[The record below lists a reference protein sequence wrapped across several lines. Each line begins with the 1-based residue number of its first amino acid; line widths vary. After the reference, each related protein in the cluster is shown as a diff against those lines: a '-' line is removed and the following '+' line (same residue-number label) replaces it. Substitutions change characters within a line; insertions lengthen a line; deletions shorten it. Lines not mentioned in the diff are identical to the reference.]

1 MKMGVLGVALCFLAI
16 LSTALNGF
24 AQVYV
29 VCSDRVLIGIDRY
42 GNKIYGNRC
51 SQPTPYDM
59 QQNIPSN
66 CRWFQTLDQAHQWM
80 NQSCD
85 Q

>member
-1 MKMGVLGVALCFLAI
+1 MRKLAMMLMLCFLGLFFTVDA
-16 LSTALNGF
+16 F

-29 VCSDRVLIGIDRY
+29 VCTQRVVVGVTRD
-42 GNKIYGNRC
+42 GMKVYGNRC
-51 SQPTPYDM
+51 SPPVLSDM

-66 CRWFQTLDQAHQWM
+66 CRWFQTLDQAYQWM
-80 NQSCD
+80 NQTCD